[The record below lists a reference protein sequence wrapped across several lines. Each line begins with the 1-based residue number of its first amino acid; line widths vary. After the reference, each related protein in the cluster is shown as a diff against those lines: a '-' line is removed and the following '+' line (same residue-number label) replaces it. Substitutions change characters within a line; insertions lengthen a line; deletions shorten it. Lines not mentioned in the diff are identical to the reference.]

1 MRIIPVMD
9 LMGGRVVHAVKGER
23 DKYQP
28 VKSILTPGSQPSE
41 VAKALIDETMCR
53 EIYIADLDAIQ
64 KKGHN
69 RRTIGDLAGKFDVMF
84 CVDAGISDNE
94 SAGRLKA
101 TGAGRVIVGSETL
114 ISEEQLV
121 SITESVPVE
130 DLVFSVDIR
139 EGRVISVNKSLS
151 GTDPINAMKIIT
163 DKGINHFILL
173 TLDMVGTGSG
183 PDVKLMKMARQEF
196 PGHELIAGGGVQTPD
211 HLYELKEAGASAVL
225 VATCLHKGWIKN
237 KDIFGLFDVRSSKCL
252 SNPET

>member
-28 VKSILTPGSQPSE
+28 VKSILTQGSQPSE
-41 VAKALIDETMCR
+41 VAKALIDETMCS

-69 RRTIGDLAGKFDVMF
+69 RQTIGDLAGKFDVMF
-84 CVDAGISDNE
+84 CVDAGISDGE

-101 TGAGRVIVGSETL
+101 AGAGRVIVGSETL

-139 EGRVISVNKSLS
+139 EGRVISGSESLRYS
-151 GTDPINAMKIIT
+151 DPLKAVRRIT
-163 DKGINHFILL
+163 NRGIEHFILL

-196 PGHELIAGGGVQTPD
+196 PGHELIAGGGVHTPD

-237 KDIFGLFDVRSSKCL
+237 KDILRLFDVRTFKMSFK
-252 SNPET
+252 P